1 WSSEVFVDRF
11 REQSEPP
18 FEMWLLHWKNGVL
31 WKWRA
36 LIITTSE
43 QHGLPEAVHR
53 REMLRPIHMRGL
65 VENRGEQL
73 IAVNFGVEGIDQPLN
88 ILRRFDI
95 AERSHS
101 VT

>member
-1 WSSEVFVDRF
+1 
-11 REQSEPP
+11 
-18 FEMWLLHWKNGVL
+18 
-31 WKWRA
+31 
-36 LIITTSE
+36 
-43 QHGLPEAVHR
+43 
-53 REMLRPIHMRGL
+53 MRGL